1 MGCYI
6 QRNGQWV
13 CKTTGAPMLTA
24 EERAR
29 PLPVPFFLPDIPE
42 YTSPIDGRV
51 IGSRSERREDMK
63 RNNCIDARDFPSPTG
78 GKIKNKDFAKKRGL
92 QVSEEYR

>member
-1 MGCYI
+1 MTAYI

-13 CKTTGAPMLTA
+13 CKATGAPMLSA
-24 EERAR
+24 QERSK
-29 PLPVPFFLPDIPE
+29 PLPTPYFLPDIPE

-63 RNNCIDARDFPSPTG
+63 RNNCIDARDFASPTG
-78 GKIKNKDFAKKRGL
+78 GKIRNKDFARKRGL
-92 QVSEEYR
+92 TVSEEYR